1 MDLSYIEHR
10 NGNVCSLVIDS
21 RTKPQLISTFRTK
34 GISGNATHVQS
45 LANAPDSD
53 DGDDQ
58 CACQGAAPTGH
69 GRARRDGD
77 DPHHDDAV
85 PKNHQCGAKDA
96 KPDRGRR
103 VPALKQSTGLRIQM
117 ADRRRHDNLAGL

>member
-1 MDLSYIEHR
+1 M
-10 NGNVCSLVIDS
+10 V
-21 RTKPQLISTFRTK
+21 
-34 GISGNATHVQS
+34 
-45 LANAPDSD
+45 ANAPDSD
-53 DGDDQ
+53 DGDVQ
-58 CACQGAAPTGH
+58 RACQGAAPTGH
-69 GRARRDGD
+69 GRVRRDGDDGD

-117 ADRRRHDNLAGL
+117 ADHRRHENLLVSSTSN

>member
-1 MDLSYIEHR
+1 MPR
-10 NGNVCSLVIDS
+10 MCSRRL
-21 RTKPQLISTFRTK
+21 
-34 GISGNATHVQS
+34 

-58 CACQGAAPTGH
+58 RACQGAAPTGH

-96 KPDRGRR
+96 KPDRPKSTCIEAVNWIKNPDGR
-103 VPALKQSTGLRIQM
+103 PQTS
-117 ADRRRHDNLAGL
+117 